1 MRRDDV
7 RDVENHIS
15 RNATYVSREFS
26 ANPRECAAGSVFPR
40 NQKSIRSI
48 QEPVKRSFAYTRT
61 RTRARFHALEKYQ
74 ASLPREERREDAS
87 SLLRAKFPESR
98 KRVRADKGGAER
110 AGRPAKREEFNEI
123 RLSGGFDPGR
133 SRGTLFDCAPGP
145 RFIVNSRHVPRLL
158 PRPEHNASSVESM
171 LFPLVA

>member
-1 MRRDDV
+1 MPR
-7 RDVENHIS
+7 
-15 RNATYVSREFS
+15 TFP
-26 ANPRECAAGSVFPR
+26 ANLAQIRECAAGSVFPR

-48 QEPVKRSFAYTRT
+48 QEPVKRSLAHTHA

-87 SLLRAKFPESR
+87 SRRRAKFPESR
-98 KRVRADKGGAER
+98 KRRVRADKGAAER

-171 LFPLVA
+171 LFLLVA